1 MTDVTTA
8 ANTGAAEQPS
18 IPVAPAPA
26 EPAIDAREA
35 ARSLATWRHKQRQE
49 QTPASAGAGSQP
61 PAGEERPA
69 AAPPA
74 TESTPA
80 EAGGEAAPPTGS
92 GAPGQTEGAN
102 PEAQPEH
109 PPIEPPRSWTKE
121 DKELFNT
128 LPRETQ
134 ERIADRERARDSDFS
149 RRQQTATEQAKAL
162 EAERLRAEQVRQRY
176 EGALPQLLQ
185 TLQDQQAGEFSDVKT
200 MADVEKLARE
210 DWPRFNQWQ
219 LRQMQVASVAQ
230 QVEQA
235 QQRHG
240 AEQQRRFSEF
250 AKREDD
256 RFKEKVPDMTDAD
269 KAVKLQNAALQA
281 LSDLGFA
288 EAELA
293 ASWQGQKDL
302 SLRDHRV
309 QLLIRD
315 AVLWREA
322 QAKAKAAATRPVP
335 PVQRPGA
342 AQPAGAQRAQ
352 QLDNLT
358 KRLEQSGNLRDAAA
372 LLRARRAG

>member
-8 ANTGAAEQPS
+8 ADTGAAEQPS

-35 ARSLATWRHKQRQE
+35 ARSLTTWRHKQRQE
-49 QTPASAGAGSQP
+49 QAAPEK
-61 PAGEERPA
+61 PAGEQRQEAQQPT
-69 AAPPA
+69 
-74 TESTPA
+74 TEST
-80 EAGGEAAPPTGS
+80 AGDEPTGES
-92 GAPGQTEGAN
+92 AAETPPAQTEGVDRQAE
-102 PEAQPEH
+102 PA
-109 PPIEPPRSWTKE
+109 PIEPPRSWTKE

-134 ERIADRERARDSDFS
+134 ERLADRERARDSDFS

-185 TLQDQQAGEFSDVKT
+185 TLQDQQAGEFADVRT

-210 DWPRFNQWQ
+210 DWPRFHQWQ
-219 LRQMQVASVAQ
+219 LRQMQIASVAQ

-293 ASWQGQKDL
+293 ASWQGQRDL

-322 QAKAKAAATRPVP
+322 QAKAKSAATRPVP

>member
-8 ANTGAAEQPS
+8 ADTGAAEQPS

-26 EPAIDAREA
+26 EPAITGSGPVTAREA
-35 ARSLATWRHKQRQE
+35 ARSLTTWRHKQRQE
-49 QTPASAGAGSQP
+49 QAAPEK
-61 PAGEERPA
+61 PAGEQRQEAQQPT
-69 AAPPA
+69 
-74 TESTPA
+74 TEST
-80 EAGGEAAPPTGS
+80 AGDEPTGES
-92 GAPGQTEGAN
+92 AAETPPAQTEGVDRQAE
-102 PEAQPEH
+102 PA
-109 PPIEPPRSWTKE
+109 PIEPPRSWTKE

-134 ERIADRERARDSDFS
+134 ERLADRERARDSDFS

>member
-8 ANTGAAEQPS
+8 ADTGAPEQPMIS
-18 IPVAPAPA
+18 VAPAPA
-26 EPAIDAREA
+26 EPSIDARTA
-35 ARSLATWRHKQRQE
+35 ARSLATWRHKQRE
-49 QTPASAGAGSQP
+49 QTTEA
-61 PAGEERPA
+61 PAGEERQDPKDRATA
-69 AAPPA
+69 ATTESTAPA
-74 TESTPA
+74 TETGESAAETPPA
-80 EAGGEAAPPTGS
+80 
-92 GAPGQTEGAN
+92 QTEGVDRQVEPA
-102 PEAQPEH
+102 
-109 PPIEPPRSWTKE
+109 PIEPPRSWTKE
-121 DKELFNT
+121 DKELFDA

-134 ERIADRERARDSDFS
+134 ERIAERERARDSDFS

-162 EAERLRAEQVRQRY
+162 EAERLRVEQVRQRY

-185 TLQDQQAGEFSDVKT
+185 TLQDQQAGEFADVRT
-200 MADVEKLARE
+200 MADVERLARE
-210 DWPRFNQWQ
+210 DWPRFSQWQ

-256 RFKEKVPDMTDAD
+256 LFKEKVPDMTDAD

-322 QAKAKAAATRPVP
+322 QAKAKAAAVKPVP

-342 AQPAGAQRAQ
+342 ARPAGAERAQ
-352 QLDNLT
+352 RLESLS
-358 KRLEQSGNLRDAAA
+358 KRLESTGNLRDAAA